1 MEPLTD
7 WLLALPAFMSL
18 GRKRLTVT
26 NTLAYYGTEL
36 MIGIKSFI
44 ANDSEHERPI

>member
-1 MEPLTD
+1 MEPLTG
-7 WLLALPAFMSL
+7 WLLALPAFIRL
-18 GRKRLTVT
+18 ERKRLTVT

-44 ANDSEHERPI
+44 VNAPEHEITI